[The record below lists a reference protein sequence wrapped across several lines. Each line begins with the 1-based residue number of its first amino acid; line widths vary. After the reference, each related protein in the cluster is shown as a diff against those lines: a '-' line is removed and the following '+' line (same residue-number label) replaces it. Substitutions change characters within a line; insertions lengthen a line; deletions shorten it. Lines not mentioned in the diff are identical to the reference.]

1 MDFLKDIKKTSDLL
15 MNANEE
21 KFQEIDLDKIEIDP
35 TQPRKIFD
43 NIDDLAESI
52 RLHGVLSPITLFIN
66 DNVYRICYGERR
78 FRAAKQ
84 AGLKSI
90 PAVIVNTNFE
100 DIFEKQLVENVQ
112 RQELNF
118 DEIAETIKYLID
130 VQKKKKKDI
139 AKSLSKSNS
148 YITLY
153 YNYAKIDNY
162 IKELLTPKTKDI
174 TLIVEINKFLNNA
187 EPDIYAAALDYIKSI
202 DNISRNIIEK
212 LNNLSNDDNKSIITD
227 EDLARPNIGDYLD
240 ELAETNINEIVQELE
255 TNEKDDNDIAENHFN
270 AYEIGITENID
281 NIDTSIKKT
290 SNKQNMKEN
299 RQMWYKD
306 IYLDLYTKN
315 ICNSD
320 DKILIML
327 SDELYRYLFENNKL
341 SDMLKFVY
349 KIRVQNEK

>member
-21 KFQEIDLDKIEIDP
+21 KFQEIDLDKIEIDS

-52 RLHGVLSPITLFIN
+52 RLHGVLSPITLFKN

-118 DEIAETIKYLID
+118 DEIAGTIKYLID

-153 YNYAKIDNY
+153 YNYARIDND

-187 EPDIYAAALDYIKSI
+187 EPDIYAAAVDYIKSI
-202 DNISRNIIEK
+202 DNINRNIIEK
-212 LNNLSNDDNKSIITD
+212 LNNLSNNGDKSIITE
-227 EDLARPNIGDYLD
+227 EDLARPNIEDYLD
-240 ELAETNINEIVQELE
+240 EPAGTNINEIVQELE
-255 TNEKDDNDIAENHFN
+255 INEKDDNDIAENHFD
-270 AYEIGITENID
+270 ECETEN

-299 RQMWYKD
+299 RQIWHKD

>member
-21 KFQEIDLDKIEIDP
+21 KFQEIDLDKIEIDS

-52 RLHGVLSPITLFIN
+52 RLHGVLSPITLFKN

-118 DEIAETIKYLID
+118 DEIAGTIKYLID

-153 YNYAKIDNY
+153 YNYARIDND

-227 EDLARPNIGDYLD
+227 EDLARPNIEDYLD
-240 ELAETNINEIVQELE
+240 EPAGTNINEIVQELE
-255 TNEKDDNDIAENHFN
+255 INEKDDNDIAENHFD
-270 AYEIGITENID
+270 ECETENK
-281 NIDTSIKKT
+281 IDTSIKKT

-299 RQMWYKD
+299 RQIWHKD

>member
-1 MDFLKDIKKTSDLL
+1 M
-15 MNANEE
+15 
-21 KFQEIDLDKIEIDP
+21 
-35 TQPRKIFD
+35 
-43 NIDDLAESI
+43 
-52 RLHGVLSPITLFIN
+52 
-66 DNVYRICYGERR
+66 
-78 FRAAKQ
+78 
-84 AGLKSI
+84 
-90 PAVIVNTNFE
+90 
-100 DIFEKQLVENVQ
+100 Q

-118 DEIAETIKYLID
+118 DEIAGTIKYLID

-153 YNYAKIDNY
+153 YNYARIDND

-227 EDLARPNIGDYLD
+227 EDLARPNIEDYLD
-240 ELAETNINEIVQELE
+240 EPAGTNINEIVQELE
-255 TNEKDDNDIAENHFN
+255 INEKDDNDIAENHFD
-270 AYEIGITENID
+270 ECETENK
-281 NIDTSIKKT
+281 IDTSIKKT

-299 RQMWYKD
+299 RQIWHKD